1 MYIKSWFKSF
11 SENKDDFNGCCICPI
26 CNYSIPHRVGRPCR
40 GQMCP
45 NCNVPLIR
53 SDTMKKNDDRDM
65 YQDVQKQNQN
75 VFPKVDR
82 DLCIGC
88 GSCIDMCP
96 RQAITLEEDKA
107 FIHEDQCANCRAC
120 VTLCPVGAIN

>member
-1 MYIKSWFKSF
+1 
-11 SENKDDFNGCCICPI
+11 
-26 CNYSIPHRVGRPCR
+26 
-40 GQMCP
+40 
-45 NCNVPLIR
+45 
-53 SDTMKKNDDRDM
+53 MKKNDDRDK